1 MYIKYDENNTEN
13 LKDGKEYICVSKTS
27 WITNCP
33 YFYHI
38 LTYYSEV
45 GYIDEYDFDGKGF
58 YDYDSEYGDVKRR
71 GVIAYKEIEEYNP
84 EEELE

>member
-13 LKDGKEYICVSKTS
+13 LKDGESYFCVSKTS

-33 YFYHI
+33 YFYEV
-38 LTYYSEV
+38 LTYYNKI

-58 YDYDSEYGDVKRR
+58 YDFNSEFDHIKRSE
-71 GVIAYKEIEEYNP
+71 VVAYKEIEEYNP